1 LTEFEVTVGSGSSAD
16 GRLSNAVPPR
26 QASRSDSG
34 LLRMTLRPSPRCFFK
49 RPPSLN
55 DKFPLSNDHLP
66 YDDDDSLHPES
77 LYTTF
82 RPTRSPS
89 FITAPSLPHAP
100 SPLLYPLVSIPT
112 HTPLCATASF
122 FFPTFLGFAFALKTF
137 MTALPLSLQR
147 SRNSFANT
155 VLLPPLGL
163 LLALHFLR
171 LLDIHTHTLARSLFS
186 IGTLPTL
193 TTSPCFLYYPTPP
206 LTRCSPPPS
215 LSLNDIPLTVAL
227 QPLFAPT
234 PLRTPQNHCCHTLS
248 RPKYFNQI
256 ATFPFAREAF
266 LALLNDQQ
274 EGRREKVGMVETKRV
289 VTEHVKKKT
298 RF

>member
-1 LTEFEVTVGSGSSAD
+1 M
-16 GRLSNAVPPR
+16 
-26 QASRSDSG
+26 
-34 LLRMTLRPSPRCFFK
+34 LLYC
-49 RPPSLN
+49 PPSLN

-66 YDDDDSLHPES
+66 YDDDDSLHPGS

-163 LLALHFLR
+163 PLALHFLR
-171 LLDIHTHTLARSLFS
+171 LLDIHTHTCTITLFNWN
-186 IGTLPTL
+186 
-193 TTSPCFLYYPTPP
+193 TPN
-206 LTRCSPPPS
+206 
-215 LSLNDIPLTVAL
+215 LND
-227 QPLFAPT
+227 
-234 PLRTPQNHCCHTLS
+234 
-248 RPKYFNQI
+248 
-256 ATFPFAREAF
+256 
-266 LALLNDQQ
+266 LALLFVLPHSSSDALLSSSLSFSERHSTHCSATTPLHAVSAPNATNPLLPYTLPPKSTLIKSPLS
-274 EGRREKVGMVETKRV
+274 RSLEKPSWLC
-289 VTEHVKKKT
+289 
-298 RF
+298 